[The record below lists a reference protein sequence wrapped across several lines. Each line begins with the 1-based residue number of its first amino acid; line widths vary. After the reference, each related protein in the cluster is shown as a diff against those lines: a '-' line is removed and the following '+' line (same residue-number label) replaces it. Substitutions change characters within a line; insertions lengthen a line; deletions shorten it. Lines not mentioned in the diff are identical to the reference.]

1 MDIGTQQK
9 DFKGERNRRSPFRRS
24 LLAAGI
30 LGGLLLASCGGG
42 TNGSAGLSAGV
53 YSSGASGGATA
64 MAAAPISGSTTT
76 ATIDATL
83 YYQSDGTITLVDLT
97 NMLTCTGTGATLSG
111 STLSATLTCEGKQG
125 TFTKVSFTGTISGST
140 ISGSYTITG
149 QSAQT
154 FTIGFSNV
162 TSQPAVSIDQ
172 TFSVPA
178 TGCATTSGSPF
189 GVWNGEMV
197 MCPASGTSISIGS
210 SGNITGGTL
219 IFTPPNLPTQTIA
232 PNCTL
237 SITNFRQTITF
248 TGGTITPLTGLT
260 NVYSVSS
267 MTGTMGVSMDFTLGG
282 TGCAADGITSSTF
295 PSSLSF
301 TGFSFT
307 MSSGTASVVDMNG
320 NHVLVVGGSVSVP
333 AQTVN
338 GVSQPASTFSVPNT
352 AL

>member
-30 LGGLLLASCGGG
+30 FGSLCLASCGGG

-64 MAAAPISGSTTT
+64 TAAAPISGSTTT

-111 STLSATLTCEGKQG
+111 STLSGTLTCVGSQG

-162 TSQPAVSIDQ
+162 TSQPAVSIDSQ

-178 TGCATTSGSPF
+178 TGCTTNGSAF

-219 IFTPPNLPTQTIA
+219 KFTPPNLPAQTIA
-232 PNCTL
+232 TNCTL
-237 SITNFRQTITF
+237 SITNFSQTITF

-260 NVYSVSS
+260 NVYSVSN
-267 MTGTMGVSMDFTLGG
+267 MTGTESASMDFTLSS
-282 TGCAADGITSSTF
+282 GCSSTIKSSF
-295 PSSLSF
+295 PASMSISGS
-301 TGFSFT
+301 TFT
-307 MSSGTASVVDMNG
+307 MTSGTASVVDMNG
-320 NHVLVVGGSVSVP
+320 THVLVVGGSVSVP